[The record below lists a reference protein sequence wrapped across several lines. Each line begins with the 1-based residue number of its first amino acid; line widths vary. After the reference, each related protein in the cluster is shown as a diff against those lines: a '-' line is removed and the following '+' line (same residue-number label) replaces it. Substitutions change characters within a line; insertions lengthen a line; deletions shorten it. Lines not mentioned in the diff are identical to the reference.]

1 MTTRQNEIRRILK
14 KLNGSEPDDA
24 LVSRLANAAE
34 AAEIS
39 PNDALFA
46 PMIAF
51 NIYRDMLFE
60 LPKQLDESVNLSL
73 RRFNQELNQYTSN
86 AEKKLSDAAKETF
99 TGLLSKAHNDAVNAV
114 KVSTEKAVSSACDK
128 ELGSKFEVFDLL
140 IEKAKSIQHE
150 LKPSNQIYAISV
162 ASFASSIVTALIFF
176 FLFGNSSAPEKPQAE
191 LQNEARGAAMVQ
203 AFEKLDQKTKDKIE
217 AAMKGDK

>member
-73 RRFNQELNQYTSN
+73 RRFNQELNQYTAN

-99 TGLLSKAHNDAVNAV
+99 TGLLSKAHNDAINAV
-114 KVSTEKAVSSACDK
+114 KVNTEKAVSLSCEK
-128 ELGSKFEVFDLL
+128 ELSSKLGIFDLL
-140 IEKAKSIQHE
+140 IDKASDMQSE
-150 LKPSNQIYAISV
+150 LKPSNQIRTIIA
-162 ASFASSIVTALIFF
+162 ASL
-176 FLFGNSSAPEKPQAE
+176 SSALATGLLIYFAFGVPNAPQKPQAE

>member
-99 TGLLSKAHNDAVNAV
+99 TGLLSKAHNDAINAV
-114 KVSTEKAVSSACDK
+114 KSSTEKAVLSSCDK
-128 ELGSKFEVFDLL
+128 ELSSRLGMFDLL
-140 IEKAKSIQHE
+140 IEKAKIIQNE
-150 LKPSNQIYAISV
+150 LKPSNQIYTVFA
-162 ASFASSIVTALIFF
+162 AALASSLVTGLLIYFT
-176 FLFGNSSAPEKPQAE
+176 FGLPDAPHQTQAE
-191 LQNEARGAAMVQ
+191 LQNQARGAAMVQ